1 VKLDFFNNP
10 LIPDDKLLDYCLNPL
25 HPDGKHKARVFKSI
39 LNIDQTNFKI
49 LKSAIIRKIK
59 NVDVNLL
66 EQNEFG
72 SLYFADM
79 KITNDQLSAVV
90 RTCWIIKIDESFPR
104 LTSCFVIK

>member
-1 VKLDFFNNP
+1 MKLDSFNNP
-10 LIPDDKLLDYCLNPL
+10 FISDDKLLEYCLNPS
-25 HPDGKHKARVFKSI
+25 HPDGKHKARVFKSA
-39 LNIDQTNFKI
+39 LNIDQTNFEI

-72 SLYFADM
+72 NLYYADLG
-79 KITNDQLSAVV
+79 ITNDNLSALV
-90 RTCWIIKIDESFPR
+90 RTCWIIKMDEKFPR